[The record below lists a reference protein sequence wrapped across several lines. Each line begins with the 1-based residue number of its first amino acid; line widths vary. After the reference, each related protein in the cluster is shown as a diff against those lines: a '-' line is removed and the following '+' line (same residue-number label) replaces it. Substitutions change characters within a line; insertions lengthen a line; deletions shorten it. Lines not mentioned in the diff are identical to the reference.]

1 MASPGGTF
9 VSIQRIE
16 PGKRLSQAVAYG
28 NLVFLAGQVA
38 MDKPGASMG
47 EQTRNI
53 LDRID
58 KLLAQAGTDKS
69 RILSANIW
77 ITDMRQFDEMNRVW
91 DAWVPEGCAPAR
103 ATVESRLASPD
114 YCVEIMC
121 VAAR

>member
-1 MASPGGTF
+1 M
-9 VSIQRIE
+9 SIQRIE

-53 LDRID
+53 LERID

-91 DAWVPEGCAPAR
+91 DAWVAEGCAPAR

>member
-1 MASPGGTF
+1 MT
-9 VSIQRIE
+9 IQRIE
-16 PGKRLSQAVAYG
+16 PGKRLSQAVVQG
-28 NLVFLAGQVA
+28 DLVFLAGQVA
-38 MDKPGASMG
+38 LDKPGASMA

-53 LDRID
+53 LERID

-69 RILSANIW
+69 KILSANIW

-103 ATVESRLASPD
+103 ATVEARLATPD

>member
-1 MASPGGTF
+1 MT
-9 VSIQRIE
+9 IQRIE
-16 PGKRLSQAVAYG
+16 PGKRLSQAVAFG

-47 EQTRNI
+47 EQTQNV

-69 RILSANIW
+69 KILSANIW
-77 ITDMRQFDEMNRVW
+77 ITDMRHFDEMNRVW

-103 ATVESRLASPD
+103 ATVESRLASPE

-121 VAAR
+121 VAAC

>member
-1 MASPGGTF
+1 M
-9 VSIQRIE
+9 SIQRIE

-28 NLVFLAGQVA
+28 KLVFLAGQVA
-38 MDKPGASMG
+38 MDKPGASMA

-69 RILSANIW
+69 KILSANIW

-103 ATVESRLASPD
+103 ATVESRLSSPD

>member
-1 MASPGGTF
+1 MT
-9 VSIQRIE
+9 IQRIE

-38 MDKPGASMG
+38 MDKPGASMA
-47 EQTRNI
+47 EQTRNV
-53 LDRID
+53 LERIE

-69 RILSANIW
+69 KILSANIW
-77 ITDMRQFDEMNRVW
+77 VTDMRQFDEMNRVW

-103 ATVESRLASPD
+103 ATVEARLASPD
-114 YCVEIMC
+114 YCVEIMV

>member
-1 MASPGGTF
+1 MT
-9 VSIQRIE
+9 IQRIE
-16 PGKRLSQAVAYG
+16 PGRRLSQAVAYG

-38 MDKPGASMG
+38 LDKPGASMA
-47 EQTRNI
+47 EQTRNV
-53 LDRID
+53 LERID

-69 RILSANIW
+69 KILSANVW

-103 ATVESRLASPD
+103 ATVEARLASPD
-114 YCVEIMC
+114 YCVEMTV

>member
-1 MASPGGTF
+1 MT
-9 VSIQRIE
+9 IQRIE

-38 MDKPGASMG
+38 MDKPGASMA

-69 RILSANIW
+69 KILSANIW

-91 DAWVPEGCAPAR
+91 DAWVVEGCAPAR

>member
-1 MASPGGTF
+1 M
-9 VSIQRIE
+9 SIQRIE

-38 MDKPGASMG
+38 MDKPGASMA

-53 LDRID
+53 LERID

-91 DAWVPEGCAPAR
+91 DAWVAEGCAPAR

>member
-1 MASPGGTF
+1 M
-9 VSIQRIE
+9 SIQRIE

-53 LDRID
+53 LERID
-58 KLLAQAGTDKS
+58 RLLAQAGTDKS

>member
-1 MASPGGTF
+1 M
-9 VSIQRIE
+9 SIQRIE
-16 PGKRLSQAVAYG
+16 PGKRLSQAVVYG

-38 MDKPGASMG
+38 MDKPGASMA
-47 EQTRNI
+47 EQTKNV

-69 RILSANIW
+69 KILSANIW
-77 ITDMRQFDEMNRVW
+77 VTDMRQFDEMNRVW

-103 ATVESRLASPD
+103 ATVEARLATPD
-114 YCVEIMC
+114 YCVEIMV

>member
-1 MASPGGTF
+1 MT
-9 VSIQRIE
+9 IERIE

-38 MDKPGASMG
+38 LDKPGASMA
-47 EQTRNI
+47 EQTKNV

-58 KLLAQAGTDKS
+58 ALLAKAGTDKS
-69 RILSANIW
+69 KILSANIW
-77 ITDMRQFDEMNRVW
+77 ITDMRQFDEMNKVW

-103 ATVESRLASPD
+103 ATVEARLATPD
-114 YCVEIMC
+114 YCVEIMV

>member
-1 MASPGGTF
+1 M
-9 VSIQRIE
+9 SIERIE

-38 MDKPGASMG
+38 MDKPGASMA
-47 EQTRNI
+47 EQTKNV

-58 KLLAQAGTDKS
+58 ALLARAGTDKS
-69 RILSANIW
+69 KILSAQIW
-77 ITDMRQFDEMNRVW
+77 VTDMRQFDEMNRVW

-103 ATVESRLASPD
+103 ATVEARLATPD
-114 YCVEIMC
+114 YCVEIMV

>member
-1 MASPGGTF
+1 MT
-9 VSIQRIE
+9 IERIE

-38 MDKPGASMG
+38 LDKPGASMA
-47 EQTRNI
+47 EQTKNI

-58 KLLAQAGTDKS
+58 ALLAKAGTDKS
-69 RILSANIW
+69 KILSANIW
-77 ITDMRQFDEMNRVW
+77 ITDMRQFDEMNEVW

-103 ATVESRLASPD
+103 ATVEARLATPD
-114 YCVEIMC
+114 YCVEIMV